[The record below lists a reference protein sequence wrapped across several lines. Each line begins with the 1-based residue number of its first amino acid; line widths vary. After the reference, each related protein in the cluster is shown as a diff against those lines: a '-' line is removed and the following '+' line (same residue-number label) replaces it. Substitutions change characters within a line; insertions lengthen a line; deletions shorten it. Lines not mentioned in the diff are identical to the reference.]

1 VLEEIRHAELR
12 RSIELGDVSEAL
24 GLDPDCSLREL
35 AAAAPPPW
43 DDVLTDHREALL
55 TATTEISS
63 LAESNRELL
72 DTGYRALQE
81 ALGLVSPAR
90 EASTYT
96 ADGATS
102 PQTTRRLFDQST

>member
-1 VLEEIRHAELR
+1 MRFVAKM
-12 RSIELGDVSEAL
+12 
-24 GLDPDCSLREL
+24 
-35 AAAAPPPW
+35 
-43 DDVLTDHREALL
+43 
-55 TATTEISS
+55 
-63 LAESNRELL
+63 LL

>member
-1 VLEEIRHAELR
+1 M
-12 RSIELGDVSEAL
+12 L
-24 GLDPDCSLREL
+24 GLDPDCSLRDL

-43 DDVLTDHREALL
+43 DDVLKDHRESLL
-55 TATTEISS
+55 TATSEISS

-72 DTGYRALQE
+72 DTSYRALQE
-81 ALGLVSPAR
+81 ALGLASPTP

-96 ADGATS
+96 ADGATT